1 MHAVE
6 HQSKR
11 MLMYAGKSHPTVG
24 SLFAGI
30 GGFDLGF
37 ERAGFRT
44 AWQVEINPIAR
55 AVLADRFPH
64 ARQFE
69 DVRAVGAAQLGRV
82 DVIIGGFPC
91 QDVSTM
97 GKRRGLAGARTGLFF
112 EAIRIIDELRP
123 EWVVLENVTGLLSSH
138 DGRDFQAVVQTLAER
153 GYLGCWRVLNAQYF
167 GVPTKRRRV
176 FVVARLGKQPPIEL
190 LADAAPVGTIS
201 GSTGQAE
208 GQSGLDGWAYPTLLA
223 GKSGAQIPVAGTGL
237 VFAEHGWRQMVER
250 SRTAQDHG
258 LCVGLDAANF
268 AEAHAAGNAIAPPV
282 VEWIAA
288 CIRKSINGCG
298 EK

>member
-1 MHAVE
+1 
-6 HQSKR
+6 
-11 MLMYAGKSHPTVG
+11 MYAGKSHPTVG

-82 DVIIGGFPC
+82 DVVIGGFPC
-91 QDVSTM
+91 QDVSSM

-153 GYLGCWRVLNAQYF
+153 GYVGCWRVLNAQYF

-176 FVVARLGKQPPIEL
+176 FLVARLGKQPPIEL

-208 GQSGLDGWAYPTLLA
+208 GLSGLDGWAYPTLLA

-250 SRTAQDHG
+250 SRAAQDHG

-282 VEWIAA
+282 AEWIAA

>member
-1 MHAVE
+1 
-6 HQSKR
+6 

-69 DVRAVGAAQLGRV
+69 DVCAVGAAQLECV
-82 DVIIGGFPC
+82 DVVIGGFPC
-91 QDVSTM
+91 QDVSSM

-250 SRTAQDHG
+250 SRAAQDHG

-282 VEWIAA
+282 VAWIAA
-288 CIRKSINGCG
+288 CIRESINGCG